1 MVHAAVNFAP
11 EQAGGFENAQV
22 FRDRRE
28 RHGKRRGQSLD
39 GGFTL
44 GKARQDG
51 AAGGVGEGAES
62 SIELRR
68 RIVNHTV
75 YYSTGG
81 PWCQVVFLRCLDTE
95 GVCGCVVL
103 RSTHEKRKALTRTR
117 GALYHGQMTR
127 RPWLLGS
134 TVLLAAG
141 VCGCED
147 AGKKP
152 VQARVPAL
160 APAKTATAT
169 AQTETAL
176 PQLPLRNS
184 LAKPMASLLPPMP
197 GGKEFLIAQVEERF
211 ASGEQNYKAGHLQ
224 AARRDFDDAVDWM
237 LESGYDPNGDPKLGE
252 MFHRI
257 VDTVYT
263 YELQA
268 FRAGDGFQEAPAVP
282 APIDEVA
289 EMTFPVDPRLKE
301 RAEEAAKN
309 ISHDLPLTVNDAVLS
324 FLNFFQTPRGR
335 TIVETGLG
343 RAGRYREMISRVL
356 HEEGLPQDLIYLA
369 QAESAFQPLALSRAG
384 ARGIWQFV
392 SYRGQEYGLR
402 HTWWVDERQDPEKAT
417 RAAAQHLR
425 DLYKIFGDWYLAMA
439 AYNCGPGNVQKG
451 IERTGY
457 ADFWEL
463 YKRNVL
469 PRETRNYVPII
480 VALTLIAKD
489 AAHYGIQAEPE
500 APVPTDMV
508 KPGRA
513 IDLRLVA
520 ETIDV
525 DVETLRGLNP
535 ALLRLATPNDPSF
548 ELHLPQG
555 TAEKFSA
562 EIADIPPDKWV
573 SWRRHRVE
581 AGETLTAIAKKY
593 RVKPVAIAEANNL
606 ERGATLDPGE
616 KLIIPAAQPQS
627 ETKRRL
633 VSYRVRKGDTLGGIA
648 DRYSVDTEDVRKWN
662 RMKSNHVRRGM
673 VLRIYTLGGAPEAV
687 SARHR
692 TKSRKKSQRSSTG
705 AGGNGPATATHN

>member
-1 MVHAAVNFAP
+1 
-11 EQAGGFENAQV
+11 
-22 FRDRRE
+22 
-28 RHGKRRGQSLD
+28 
-39 GGFTL
+39 
-44 GKARQDG
+44 
-51 AAGGVGEGAES
+51 
-62 SIELRR
+62 
-68 RIVNHTV
+68 
-75 YYSTGG
+75 
-81 PWCQVVFLRCLDTE
+81 
-95 GVCGCVVL
+95 
-103 RSTHEKRKALTRTR
+103 
-117 GALYHGQMTR
+117 MTR
-127 RPWLLGS
+127 RPWLVGS
-134 TVLLAAG
+134 TALLAAG

-152 VQARVPAL
+152 VQAHVPAL
-160 APAKTATAT
+160 ASAKTATAT
-169 AQTETAL
+169 AQIQTAL

-184 LAKPMASLLPPMP
+184 LAKPMASLLPPVP
-197 GGKEFLIAQVEERF
+197 AGKEYLIAQVEEKF
-211 ASGEQNYKAGHLQ
+211 ASGEQNYKAGHLE

-237 LESGYDPNGDPKLGE
+237 LESGYDPNSDPKLSE
-252 MFHRI
+252 LFHRV

-282 APIDEVA
+282 AAIDEVA

-335 TIVETGLG
+335 VIVETGLS
-343 RAGRYREMISRVL
+343 RAGRYRDMISRVL
-356 HEEGLPQDLIYLA
+356 REEGLPQDLIYLA

-417 RAAAQHLR
+417 HAAAQHLR
-425 DLYKIFGDWYLAMA
+425 DLYKNFGDWYLAMA
-439 AYNCGPGNVQKG
+439 AYNCGPGNVQKA

-500 APVPTDMV
+500 GPVPTDVV

-525 DVETLRGLNP
+525 DAETLRGLNP
-535 ALLRLATPNDPSF
+535 SLLRLATPNDPSF

-555 TAEKFSA
+555 TAEKFSS

-581 AGETLTAIAKKY
+581 VGETLTAIAKKY
-593 RVKPVAIAEANNL
+593 RVKPAAIAEANNL

-616 KLIIPAAQPQS
+616 KLIIPAAQAQS

-648 DRYSVDTEDVRKWN
+648 DRFSVDTEDVRKWN
-662 RMKSNHVRRGM
+662 RMKTRHVSRGM
-673 VLRIYTLGGAPEAV
+673 VLRIYTLGGASEA
-687 SARHR
+687 APTRHR
-692 TKSRKKSQRSSTG
+692 RKSKKRSQPSATTTSS
-705 AGGNGPATATHN
+705 NGPAVTAHN